1 MKIFGFLRS
10 FRLRVFLIL
19 LLIAVLAAEVMRMGM
34 LYNLYGRQL
43 EQYAVQLGV
52 ELRIC
57 GDRMREADFFDGVS
71 SEAVNSRLQQLSD
84 RCEGR
89 VLVVDSGFHIIA
101 DTWQTAVG
109 RILIDRNVIEAW
121 RGKKLVRR
129 DEGAD
134 RIRMAWP
141 VVGTRE
147 SEEGEQTLGVIL
159 LNASTD
165 TMKHYA
171 QEAERRSLLIG
182 LLILISAIFL
192 AALLGSLLVRPF
204 ERVAR
209 AMDDVVSFDQDLPV
223 VSDYRE
229 TKQIV
234 DAFHTLRGRLKV
246 LDDSRQEFVSNVS
259 HELKT
264 PIASIKVLADSLN
277 TQTDVPIELYK
288 EFMQDISAE
297 VDRENEIITDLL
309 ELVRMEQGGSA
320 LHVENVDVNTLLE
333 QITKRLGPLA
343 RKSEVDLILDSKRS
357 VSADMDPV
365 KMTLAITNVIENG
378 IKYNKRPGWV
388 RIVLDADHQYM
399 KLTISDSGTGI
410 PEAEQAHIF
419 ERFYRVDKSHSK
431 EIGGTGLGLAITRK
445 TILLHRGSID
455 VKSVMGEGTT
465 FTIQLPLV
473 YIRDTGEKA

>member
-10 FRLRVFLIL
+10 FRLRVFLIM

-43 EQYAVQLGV
+43 EQYAMQLGV

-57 GDRMREADFFDGVS
+57 GDRMLEADFFDGIP
-71 SEAVNSRLQQLSD
+71 SESISSRLQQLSD
-84 RCEGR
+84 QCEGR
-89 VLVVDSGFHIIA
+89 ILVVDQGFHIIA
-101 DTWQTAVG
+101 DTYQSSVG
-109 RILIDRNVIEAW
+109 KILIDRNVIEAW
-121 RGKKLVRR
+121 RGRKLVRR
-129 DEGAD
+129 DEASD
-134 RIRMAWP
+134 QIHIAWP
-141 VVGTRE
+141 VAGKRE
-147 SEEGEQTLGVIL
+147 SEDGEQIMGVIL

-171 QEAERRSLLIG
+171 DDARRRSFVIG
-182 LLILISAIFL
+182 ILILIVAIWL
-192 AALLGSLLVRPF
+192 AALLASLLVKPF
-204 ERVAR
+204 ERVAS

-277 TQTDVPIELYK
+277 TQTDVPIEMYK
-288 EFMQDISAE
+288 DFMQDISAE

-357 VSADMDPV
+357 VTADMDPV

-410 PEAEQAHIF
+410 PEAELAHVF

-445 TILLHRGSID
+445 TLLLHRGSID

-473 YIRDTGEKA
+473 YIRDTGENA

>member
-71 SEAVNSRLQQLSD
+71 SDAVNSRLQQLSD
-84 RCEGR
+84 QCEGR

-101 DTWQTAVG
+101 DTWQTSVG

-141 VVGTRE
+141 VVGTHE
-147 SEEGEQTLGVIL
+147 SEEREQTLGVIL

-192 AALLGSLLVRPF
+192 AALLGTLLVRPF

-445 TILLHRGSID
+445 TLLLHRGSID

-473 YIRDTGEKA
+473 YIHDTGEKA

>member
-1 MKIFGFLRS
+1 
-10 FRLRVFLIL
+10 
-19 LLIAVLAAEVMRMGM
+19 
-34 LYNLYGRQL
+34 
-43 EQYAVQLGV
+43 
-52 ELRIC
+52 
-57 GDRMREADFFDGVS
+57 
-71 SEAVNSRLQQLSD
+71 
-84 RCEGR
+84 
-89 VLVVDSGFHIIA
+89 
-101 DTWQTAVG
+101 
-109 RILIDRNVIEAW
+109 
-121 RGKKLVRR
+121 
-129 DEGAD
+129 
-134 RIRMAWP
+134 MAWP
-141 VVGTRE
+141 VVGTHE

-192 AALLGSLLVRPF
+192 AALLGTLLVRPF

-399 KLTISDSGTGI
+399 RLTISDSGTGI

-445 TILLHRGSID
+445 TLLLHRGSID

-473 YIRDTGEKA
+473 YIHDTGEKA

>member
-1 MKIFGFLRS
+1 MKRFGFLRS

-19 LLIAVLAAEVMRMGM
+19 LLIAVLAAEVMRLGM
-34 LYNLYGRQL
+34 LNNIYGRQL
-43 EQYAVQLGV
+43 EQYAMQLGV

-57 GDRMREADFFDGVS
+57 GDRMRAADFFDGTP
-71 SEAVNSRLQQLSD
+71 SEAVNARLQQLSD
-84 RCEGR
+84 QCEGR

-101 DTWQTAVG
+101 DTWQSAVG
-109 RILIDRNVIEAW
+109 KILIDRSVIEAR
-121 RGKKLVRR
+121 RGKRLVRE
-129 DEGAD
+129 DGAAD
-134 RIRMAWP
+134 HIHMAWP
-141 VVGTRE
+141 VLGMSE
-147 SEEGEQTLGVIL
+147 SDEEEEILGVIL

-171 QEAERRSLLIG
+171 QEAERRSMLIG
-182 LLILISAIFL
+182 LLILITAFGLS
-192 AALLGSLLVRPF
+192 ALLATVLVKPF
-204 ERVAR
+204 ERVAS

-277 TQTDVPIELYK
+277 TQTDVPIEMYK
-288 EFMQDISAE
+288 DFMQDISAE

-309 ELVRMEQGGSA
+309 DLVRMEQGGSA
-320 LHVENVDVNTLLE
+320 LNVENVDVNLMLE

-343 RKSEVDLILDSKRS
+343 RKSEVDLILDSKRP

-399 KLTISDSGTGI
+399 KLTISDSGNGI
-410 PEAEQAHIF
+410 PEAELSHIF
-419 ERFYRVDKSHSK
+419 ERFYRGDKSHSK

-445 TILLHRGSID
+445 TLLLHRGSID

-473 YIRDTGEKA
+473 YIRETGENA

>member
-84 RCEGR
+84 QCEGR